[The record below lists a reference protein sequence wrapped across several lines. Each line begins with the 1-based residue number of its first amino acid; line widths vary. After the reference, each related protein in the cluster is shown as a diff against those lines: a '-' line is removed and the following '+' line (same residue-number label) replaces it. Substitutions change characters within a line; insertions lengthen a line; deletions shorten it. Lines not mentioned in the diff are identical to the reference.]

1 MQHSYPSSR
10 ASAPGQQEQPA
21 SLGGRQPQLETLKTL
36 NTRAGGFLGRT
47 TAPMGSHC
55 SDGRAQ
61 LCLVQLAACPP
72 TPRLQL
78 LLAHVGT
85 GEEQETVRG
94 PGPHHPPHCPK
105 CRLWPQNK
113 NSVGSFPKR
122 LQALG
127 RDDLLK
133 ARRADSWN
141 SSQGAGQ

>member
-94 PGPHHPPHCPK
+94 PGPHHHHPPIAPNADFGL
-105 CRLWPQNK
+105 RTRTAWAP
-113 NSVGSFPKR
+113 S
-122 LQALG
+122 
-127 RDDLLK
+127 LK
-133 ARRADSWN
+133 DCKHWDEMTC
-141 SSQGAGQ
+141 